1 MARRKPLD
9 LPAELLDAFD
19 HSARVSEHLV
29 SVVPADAWRAV
40 PSAGGRT
47 IAANVAHMQSV
58 RRTFAKM
65 GGAAELP
72 SIDRLKSTQAQAVRA
87 LRASREALVELFAAA
102 IEQGDGRVGRM
113 PRRTMNML
121 FYLVQH
127 DAHHRGQITW
137 TLRRLGYELAP
148 VDVTR
153 LWGWRKLDA

>member
-9 LPAELLDAFD
+9 LPTELLDAFD
-19 HSARVSEHLV
+19 HSARVSEYLV
-29 SVVPADAWRAV
+29 SVVPAEAWRAV
-40 PSAGGRT
+40 PPGGGRT
-47 IAANVAHMQSV
+47 IAANVAHMQSL

-65 GGAAELP
+65 GGAPELP
-72 SIDRLKSTQAQAVRA
+72 SLDRLKSTPVQAVRA
-87 LRASREALVELFAAA
+87 LRASREALVKLFAAA
-102 IEQGDGRVGRM
+102 IRQGDGRVGRM
-113 PRRTMNML
+113 PRRTMSML

-137 TLRRLGYELAP
+137 TLRLLGHELAP